1 MSTSTTRK
9 RALADDST
17 ERSNTERSST
27 ERSNTERSNTER
39 SSTERSNTERSNT
52 ERSNTERSNTERSNK
67 KKRLSTKGVSFYIPL
82 NLHINNETSV
92 PVVEETTFTQTEVTA
107 LLAKQE
113 HYFRQLLEE
122 KLKEQFN
129 MFNQLYIENI
139 FKEYSRL
146 ECPYIN

>member
-17 ERSNTERSST
+17 EK
-27 ERSNTERSNTER
+27 
-39 SSTERSNTERSNT
+39 
-52 ERSNTERSNTERSNK
+52 SNK

-139 FKEYSRL
+139 FKEYIRL